1 MPATSKTRNAWNHS
15 SLTALIKSKE
25 RELCFQSVTQ
35 KNKKRKKQKR
45 KKPHNHPKTRGQ
57 RGQEEVRCL
66 FWNRPAETDS
76 EVDKSASPSVA
87 QLAGKFKEK
96 AANVPGKEVPPHKP
110 TRRKPPCSLPL
121 YSHKTET
128 SDNDEQKRSP
138 NACPIPKVKVKSSPM
153 IEKLQ
158 ANLAFAPAA
167 LLPGASPKSPGVK
180 GLVSPFST
188 PPSTPS
194 SPGIQSQ
201 PSEANETPVSFDQ
214 PPEGTQLQFYNKVR
228 TRGSIKRRP
237 PSRRFRRSLSEYGD
251 GEDLGVNVSS
261 PENGA
266 KEDGDEVFGPKGKTE
281 EAETGSK
288 EQKKQTGSDEKPPSR
303 RGSSRSEDEEKG
315 EKQAE
320 EMTACKSNTGDT
332 KEEEEVCRSAPGEN
346 SPQPPSGN
354 KEEKVCEGPQG
365 EEQQGSA
372 CEKGDEEKGDKEKE
386 EAEAGAEAKEISE
399 STDVRKT
406 SVTEETRL
414 APEPLQDAVGL
425 DTASEPSTSATQD
438 QGTE

>member
-1 MPATSKTRNAWNHS
+1 
-15 SLTALIKSKE
+15 
-25 RELCFQSVTQ
+25 CQ
-35 KNKKRKKQKR
+35 
-45 KKPHNHPKTRGQ
+45 
-57 RGQEEVRCL
+57 
-66 FWNRPAETDS
+66 NRPAETNS

-87 QLAGKFKEK
+87 QLAGKFKEQ
-96 AANVPGKEVPPHKP
+96 AANIPGKEVPPHKP

-167 LLPGASPKSPGVK
+167 LLPGVSPKSPGMKV
-180 GLVSPFST
+180 LVSPFST
-188 PPSTPS
+188 PPSTPT
-194 SPGIQSQ
+194 SPGTQSQ
-201 PSEANETPVSFDQ
+201 PSETPVSFDQ
-214 PPEGTQLQFYNKVR
+214 PPESTQLQFYNKVR

-251 GEDLGVNVSS
+251 GEDLGVNLSS

-266 KEDGDEVFGPKGKTE
+266 REDEVFGPNGKTE
-281 EAETGSK
+281 EDEEKGSK
-288 EQKKQTGSDEKPPSR
+288 EQKKQAESEEKPPSR
-303 RGSSRSEDEEKG
+303 RGSSRSEDGEKG

-320 EMTACKSNTGDT
+320 EITPCKNNTGNT
-332 KEEEEVCRSAPGEN
+332 KEEEVCHDAPGEEN

-354 KEEKVCEGPQG
+354 NEVCEGPQG
-365 EEQQGSA
+365 EEQQSTA
-372 CEKGDEEKGDKEKE
+372 CEQGKGDKEKE
-386 EAEAGAEAKEISE
+386 EAETKETSE
-399 STDVRKT
+399 STDTQRT
-406 SVTEETRL
+406 SDTEETAL

-425 DTASEPSTSATQD
+425 ETASEPSVSATQD
-438 QGTE
+438 QGT

>member
-1 MPATSKTRNAWNHS
+1 
-15 SLTALIKSKE
+15 
-25 RELCFQSVTQ
+25 
-35 KNKKRKKQKR
+35 
-45 KKPHNHPKTRGQ
+45 
-57 RGQEEVRCL
+57 
-66 FWNRPAETDS
+66 NRPAETNS
-76 EVDKSASPSVA
+76 EVDKSSSPSVA
-87 QLAGKFKEK
+87 QLAGKFKEQ
-96 AANVPGKEVPPHKP
+96 AANITGKEVPPHKP

-138 NACPIPKVKVKSSPM
+138 NACPVPKVKVKSSPM

-167 LLPGASPKSPGVK
+167 LLPGASPKSPGLK
-180 GLVSPFST
+180 ALVSPFST

-194 SPGIQSQ
+194 SPGVQSQ
-201 PSEANETPVSFDQ
+201 PSEASETPVSFDQ

-237 PSRRFRRSLSEYGD
+237 PSRKFRRSLSEYGD
-251 GEDLGVNVSS
+251 GEDLGVNIS

-288 EQKKQTGSDEKPPSR
+288 EQKKHTGSDGKPPSR
-303 RGSSRSEDEEKG
+303 RGSSRSEDGEKG

-320 EMTACKSNTGDT
+320 EMTPCKSNAGDT
-332 KEEEEVCRSAPGEN
+332 KEEEECHGATEKEN

-354 KEEKVCEGPQG
+354 KEEKVCEGPQ
-365 EEQQGSA
+365 EENQQDSA
-372 CEKGDEEKGDKEKE
+372 CEQEKGDKEKE
-386 EAEAGAEAKEISE
+386 EAEAKESSE
-399 STDVRKT
+399 STDTRRT
-406 SVTEETRL
+406 SEESPL
-414 APEPLQDAVGL
+414 APAEAVGL
-425 DTASEPSTSATQD
+425 EAASEPSTSAMQD
-438 QGTE
+438 QSTV

>member
-1 MPATSKTRNAWNHS
+1 
-15 SLTALIKSKE
+15 
-25 RELCFQSVTQ
+25 CQ
-35 KNKKRKKQKR
+35 
-45 KKPHNHPKTRGQ
+45 
-57 RGQEEVRCL
+57 
-66 FWNRPAETDS
+66 NRPAETNS

-87 QLAGKFKEK
+87 QLAGKFKEQ
-96 AANVPGKEVPPHKP
+96 AASISGKEVPPHKP

-167 LLPGASPKSPGVK
+167 LLPGASPKSPGLKV
-180 GLVSPFST
+180 LVSPFST

-194 SPGIQSQ
+194 SPGTQSQ
-201 PSEANETPVSFDQ
+201 PSDVSETPVSFDQ

-251 GEDLGVNVSS
+251 GEDLGINISS

-266 KEDGDEVFGPKGKTE
+266 REDEVFGPNGKTE
-281 EAETGSK
+281 EAEPGSKGQKKQAGSDEKPLSRRGSSRSEDEEKGIK
-288 EQKKQTGSDEKPPSR
+288 EQKKQIGSDEKPPSR

-315 EKQAE
+315 QKQAE
-320 EMTACKSNTGDT
+320 EMTSCKTNTGNT
-332 KEEEEVCRSAPGEN
+332 KEEEVCHGASGKN
-346 SPQPPSGN
+346 SPQPPSGK
-354 KEEKVCEGPQG
+354 KEVCEGPQG
-365 EEQQGSA
+365 EEQQGTA
-372 CEKGDEEKGDKEKE
+372 CEQEKGDKEKE
-386 EAEAGAEAKEISE
+386 EAEAEAKETSK
-399 STDVRKT
+399 STEIQRT
-406 SVTEETRL
+406 SDTEETPL
-414 APEPLQDAVGL
+414 APEPLQDAVGSEI
-425 DTASEPSTSATQD
+425 SEPSASATQD
-438 QGTE
+438 QGT

>member
-1 MPATSKTRNAWNHS
+1 M
-15 SLTALIKSKE
+15 E
-25 RELCFQSVTQ
+25 
-35 KNKKRKKQKR
+35 
-45 KKPHNHPKTRGQ
+45 
-57 RGQEEVRCL
+57 
-66 FWNRPAETDS
+66 NRPAETNS
-76 EVDKSASPSVA
+76 QVDKSASPSVA
-87 QLAGKFKEK
+87 QLAGKFKEQ
-96 AANVPGKEVPPHKP
+96 AANITGKEVPAHKP

-167 LLPGASPKSPGVK
+167 LLPGASPKSPGLKV
-180 GLVSPFST
+180 LVSPFST

-201 PSEANETPVSFDQ
+201 PSEVNETPVSFDQ

-251 GEDLGVNVSS
+251 GEDLGVNSPS

-266 KEDGDEVFGPKGKTE
+266 KEDGDELFGPKGEAE

-288 EQKKQTGSDEKPPSR
+288 EQKKQIGSDETPPSR

-320 EMTACKSNTGDT
+320 EVTPCKSNAGET
-332 KEEEEVCRSAPGEN
+332 KEGEVCGGAPGEEN
-346 SPQPPSGN
+346 PPQPPSGD

-365 EEQQGSA
+365 EEQEGSA
-372 CEKGDEEKGDKEKE
+372 CEQEKGDKEKE
-386 EAEAGAEAKEISE
+386 EAEAKETCE
-399 STDVRKT
+399 STDAQRT
-406 SVTEETRL
+406 SGTEETPL

-425 DTASEPSTSATQD
+425 ETASEPSTSATQD
-438 QGTE
+438 QSTA

>member
-1 MPATSKTRNAWNHS
+1 
-15 SLTALIKSKE
+15 
-25 RELCFQSVTQ
+25 CQ
-35 KNKKRKKQKR
+35 
-45 KKPHNHPKTRGQ
+45 
-57 RGQEEVRCL
+57 
-66 FWNRPAETDS
+66 NRPAETNS

-87 QLAGKFKEK
+87 QLAGKFKEQ
-96 AANVPGKEVPPHKP
+96 AANIPGKEVPPHKP

-121 YSHKTET
+121 YPHKTET

-167 LLPGASPKSPGVK
+167 LLPGVSPKSPGLKV
-180 GLVSPFST
+180 LVSPFST

-201 PSEANETPVSFDQ
+201 SSEAGETPVSFDQ
-214 PPEGTQLQFYNKVR
+214 PPESTQLQFYNKVR

-237 PSRRFRRSLSEYGD
+237 PSRRFRRSLSECGD
-251 GEDLGVNVSS
+251 GEDLGVNLSS

-266 KEDGDEVFGPKGKTE
+266 REDEVFGPNDKIEK
-281 EAETGSK
+281 AETESK
-288 EQKKQTGSDEKPPSR
+288 GQKKQAVSDEKPPSR

-315 EKQAE
+315 SKEQKKQTGSDEKPPSKRGSSRSEDEDKGEKQAE
-320 EMTACKSNTGDT
+320 EMTPCKTNTGNT
-332 KEEEEVCRSAPGEN
+332 KEEEVCHNAPGEEN
-346 SPQPPSGN
+346 SPQPSSGN
-354 KEEKVCEGPQG
+354 KEMCEGLQG

-372 CEKGDEEKGDKEKE
+372 CEQGKEEKEKE
-386 EAEAGAEAKEISE
+386 EAEAETKETSE
-399 STDVRKT
+399 STDTQRT
-406 SVTEETRL
+406 SDTEGTPL

-425 DTASEPSTSATQD
+425 ETASEPSASATQD
-438 QGTE
+438 QGT

>member
-1 MPATSKTRNAWNHS
+1 
-15 SLTALIKSKE
+15 
-25 RELCFQSVTQ
+25 CQ
-35 KNKKRKKQKR
+35 
-45 KKPHNHPKTRGQ
+45 
-57 RGQEEVRCL
+57 
-66 FWNRPAETDS
+66 NRPAETNS

-87 QLAGKFKEK
+87 QLAGKFKEQ
-96 AANVPGKEVPPHKP
+96 AASITGKEVPPHKP

-138 NACPIPKVKVKSSPM
+138 NACPVPKVKVKSSPM

-167 LLPGASPKSPGVK
+167 LLPGASPKSPGLKV
-180 GLVSPFST
+180 LVSPFST

-201 PSEANETPVSFDQ
+201 PSEVTETPVSFDQ

-237 PSRRFRRSLSEYGD
+237 PSRKFRRSLSDYGD
-251 GEDLGVNVSS
+251 GEDLGVNISS

-288 EQKKQTGSDEKPPSR
+288 EQKKWMGSDEPLPPR
-303 RGSSRSEDEEKG
+303 RGSSRSEDEEKVG
-315 EKQAE
+315 KQAE
-320 EMTACKSNTGDT
+320 EMTPGKSSTGET
-332 KEEEEVCRSAPGEN
+332 KEEVCCGAPGEEN
-346 SPQPPSGN
+346 SPQPSSGDQ
-354 KEEKVCEGPQG
+354 EEKVCEGGQG
-365 EEQQGSA
+365 EEQEGSA
-372 CEKGDEEKGDKEKE
+372 CKQEKGDKEKE
-386 EAEAGAEAKEISE
+386 EGEAKETSE
-399 STDVRKT
+399 NTGEQRMSDTQ
-406 SVTEETRL
+406 ETLL
-414 APEPLQDAVGL
+414 APEPLQNAGGL
-425 DTASEPSTSATQD
+425 DTDGEPSMSATQD
-438 QGTE
+438 QST

>member
-1 MPATSKTRNAWNHS
+1 
-15 SLTALIKSKE
+15 
-25 RELCFQSVTQ
+25 CQ
-35 KNKKRKKQKR
+35 
-45 KKPHNHPKTRGQ
+45 
-57 RGQEEVRCL
+57 
-66 FWNRPAETDS
+66 NRPAETNS

-87 QLAGKFKEK
+87 QLAGKFKEQ
-96 AANVPGKEVPPHKP
+96 AASITGKEVPPHKP

-128 SDNDEQKRSP
+128 SDNDEQKSSP

-167 LLPGASPKSPGVK
+167 LLPGASPKSPGLK
-180 GLVSPFST
+180 ALVSPFGT

-201 PSEANETPVSFDQ
+201 PSEVNEMPVSFDQ

-251 GEDLGVNVSS
+251 EEDLGVTIS

-266 KEDGDEVFGPKGKTE
+266 KEDGDEVFGPKGKKE

-288 EQKKQTGSDEKPPSR
+288 EQKKQTGSDEKPLSR

-320 EMTACKSNTGDT
+320 EVTPCKNNKGDA
-332 KEEEEVCRSAPGEN
+332 KDEEVCHGVPGEEN
-346 SPQPPSGN
+346 SPQTPSGT
-354 KEEKVCEGPQG
+354 KEEKVCESSQG
-365 EEQQGSA
+365 EEQEGSA
-372 CEKGDEEKGDKEKE
+372 REQEKRKKEKE
-386 EAEAGAEAKEISE
+386 EAEAEAK
-399 STDVRKT
+399 KT
-406 SVTEETRL
+406 SENTDAQRTSDAEESPL
-414 APEPLQDAVGL
+414 APEPLEEAVGL
-425 DTASEPSTSATQD
+425 ETASEPSTSAMQD
-438 QGTE
+438 QGT

>member
-1 MPATSKTRNAWNHS
+1 
-15 SLTALIKSKE
+15 
-25 RELCFQSVTQ
+25 CQ
-35 KNKKRKKQKR
+35 
-45 KKPHNHPKTRGQ
+45 
-57 RGQEEVRCL
+57 
-66 FWNRPAETDS
+66 NRPAETNS
-76 EVDKSASPSVA
+76 EVDKSISPTVA
-87 QLAGKFKEK
+87 QLAGKFKEQ
-96 AANVPGKEVPPHKP
+96 AANITGKEVPPHKP

-121 YSHKTET
+121 FSHKNET

-167 LLPGASPKSPGVK
+167 LLPGASPKSPGLKV
-180 GLVSPFST
+180 LVSPFST

-201 PSEANETPVSFDQ
+201 PSEVNETPVSFDQ

-251 GEDLGVNVSS
+251 GEDLGVTIS

-288 EQKKQTGSDEKPPSR
+288 EQKKQTGFDEKRPSR

-320 EMTACKSNTGDT
+320 EMTPCKHKEGNTKG
-332 KEEEEVCRSAPGEN
+332 EEECHGAPREEN
-346 SPQPPSGN
+346 SPQPPSGT
-354 KEEKVCEGPQG
+354 KEEEVCECPQR
-365 EEQQGSA
+365 EEQEGSA
-372 CEKGDEEKGDKEKE
+372 CEQEKREKEKE
-386 EAEAGAEAKEISE
+386 EAEAEAKETSE
-399 STDVRKT
+399 STDTPRT
-406 SVTEETRL
+406 SGTEETSV
-414 APEPLQDAVGL
+414 ACEPLQDAEGL
-425 DTASEPSTSATQD
+425 ETASESSTSATQD
-438 QGTE
+438 QGT

>member
-1 MPATSKTRNAWNHS
+1 
-15 SLTALIKSKE
+15 
-25 RELCFQSVTQ
+25 CQ
-35 KNKKRKKQKR
+35 
-45 KKPHNHPKTRGQ
+45 
-57 RGQEEVRCL
+57 
-66 FWNRPAETDS
+66 NRPAETNS

-87 QLAGKFKEK
+87 QLAGRFKEQ
-96 AANVPGKEVPPHKP
+96 AANITGKEVPPHKP

-128 SDNDEQKRSP
+128 SDNGEQKRSP
-138 NACPIPKVKVKSSPM
+138 NACLIPKVKVKSSPM

-158 ANLAFAPAA
+158 ANLAFAPAT
-167 LLPGASPKSPGVK
+167 LLPGASPKSPGLK
-180 GLVSPFST
+180 ALVSPFST

-251 GEDLGVNVSS
+251 GEDLGVNTSS

-266 KEDGDEVFGPKGKTE
+266 KEDEDEVFGPKGKTE

-320 EMTACKSNTGDT
+320 EMTPCKSNAGGT
-332 KEEEEVCRSAPGEN
+332 KEEEVCHGAPGEEN
-346 SPQPPSGN
+346 SPPLPSGN

-372 CEKGDEEKGDKEKE
+372 CEQEKGDKQKE
-386 EAEAGAEAKEISE
+386 EAEAKETSE
-399 STDVRKT
+399 STDARRT
-406 SVTEETRL
+406 SDTEETPP
-414 APEPLQDAVGL
+414 APEPLQDTTGL
-425 DTASEPSTSATQD
+425 ETASEPSTSATQD
-438 QGTE
+438 QGT

>member
-1 MPATSKTRNAWNHS
+1 
-15 SLTALIKSKE
+15 
-25 RELCFQSVTQ
+25 CQ
-35 KNKKRKKQKR
+35 
-45 KKPHNHPKTRGQ
+45 
-57 RGQEEVRCL
+57 
-66 FWNRPAETDS
+66 NRPAETKS

-87 QLAGKFKEK
+87 QLAGKFKEQ
-96 AANVPGKEVPPHKP
+96 AANITGKEVPPHKP

-128 SDNDEQKRSP
+128 SDNDDQKRSP

-167 LLPGASPKSPGVK
+167 LLPGASPKSPGLK
-180 GLVSPFST
+180 ALVSPFST
-188 PPSTPS
+188 PPSTPT

-251 GEDLGVNVSS
+251 GEDLGVNISS

-266 KEDGDEVFGPKGKTE
+266 REDGDEVFGPKGKTE
-281 EAETGSK
+281 DTETGSK
-288 EQKKQTGSDEKPPSR
+288 EQNKQTGSGEKPPSR

-320 EMTACKSNTGDT
+320 KMTPWKSNTGDT
-332 KEEEEVCRSAPGEN
+332 KEEEVCRGAAGEEN
-346 SPQPPSGN
+346 SPQPPSGK
-354 KEEKVCEGPQG
+354 KEEKLCEGRRG

-372 CEKGDEEKGDKEKE
+372 GEQEKGDKEKE
-386 EAEAGAEAKEISE
+386 EAEAEAKETSE
-399 STDVRKT
+399 STDARRT
-406 SVTEETRL
+406 SDTEETPL

-425 DTASEPSTSATQD
+425 ETASKPSMSVTQD
-438 QGTE
+438 QGT

>member
-1 MPATSKTRNAWNHS
+1 
-15 SLTALIKSKE
+15 
-25 RELCFQSVTQ
+25 CQ
-35 KNKKRKKQKR
+35 
-45 KKPHNHPKTRGQ
+45 
-57 RGQEEVRCL
+57 
-66 FWNRPAETDS
+66 NRPAETNS

-87 QLAGKFKEK
+87 QLAGRFKEQ
-96 AANVPGKEVPPHKP
+96 AANIPGKEVPPHKP

-167 LLPGASPKSPGVK
+167 LLPGVSPKSPGMKV
-180 GLVSPFST
+180 LVSPFST
-188 PPSTPS
+188 PPSTPT
-194 SPGIQSQ
+194 SPGAQSQ
-201 PSEANETPVSFDQ
+201 PSETPVSFDQ
-214 PPEGTQLQFYNKVR
+214 PPESTQLQFYNKVR

-251 GEDLGVNVSS
+251 GEDLGVNLSS

-266 KEDGDEVFGPKGKTE
+266 REDEVFGPNGKTE
-281 EAETGSK
+281 EDEEKGSK
-288 EQKKQTGSDEKPPSR
+288 EQKKQAESDEKPPSR
-303 RGSSRSEDEEKG
+303 RGSSRSEDGEKV

-320 EMTACKSNTGDT
+320 EITPCKNNTGNT
-332 KEEEEVCRSAPGEN
+332 KEEVCHAPGEEN

-354 KEEKVCEGPQG
+354 NEVCEGSQG
-365 EEQQGSA
+365 EEQQSTA
-372 CEKGDEEKGDKEKE
+372 CEQGKRDKEKE
-386 EAEAGAEAKEISE
+386 EAEAETKESSE
-399 STDVRKT
+399 STDTQRT
-406 SVTEETRL
+406 SDTEETAPA

-425 DTASEPSTSATQD
+425 ETASEPSVSATQD
-438 QGTE
+438 QGT

>member
-1 MPATSKTRNAWNHS
+1 
-15 SLTALIKSKE
+15 
-25 RELCFQSVTQ
+25 CQ
-35 KNKKRKKQKR
+35 
-45 KKPHNHPKTRGQ
+45 
-57 RGQEEVRCL
+57 
-66 FWNRPAETDS
+66 NRPAETNS

-87 QLAGKFKEK
+87 QLAGKFKEQ
-96 AANVPGKEVPPHKP
+96 AANISGKEVPPHKP

-128 SDNDEQKRSP
+128 GDNDDQKRSP

-158 ANLAFAPAA
+158 ANLAFAPVA
-167 LLPGASPKSPGVK
+167 LLPGASPKSPGLK
-180 GLVSPFST
+180 ALVSPFST

-194 SPGIQSQ
+194 SPGTQSQ
-201 PSEANETPVSFDQ
+201 LSEASETPVSFDQ

-251 GEDLGVNVSS
+251 GEDLGVNISS

-266 KEDGDEVFGPKGKTE
+266 REDEVFGPNGKTE

-288 EQKKQTGSDEKPPSR
+288 EQKKPVGSDEKPPSR
-303 RGSSRSEDEEKG
+303 KGSSRSEDEEKG

-320 EMTACKSNTGDT
+320 EMIPCKSNTGNT
-332 KEEEEVCRSAPGEN
+332 KEEEVCHGVPGKEN
-346 SPQPPSGN
+346 SPQPSSGN
-354 KEEKVCEGPQG
+354 KEVCDSVQG
-365 EEQQGSA
+365 EEPQGTA
-372 CEKGDEEKGDKEKE
+372 CEQEKGDKEKE
-386 EAEAGAEAKEISE
+386 EAEAEAKESSE
-399 STDVRKT
+399 STDTQRT
-406 SVTEETRL
+406 SDTEETPL

-425 DTASEPSTSATQD
+425 ETASEPSASAIQD
-438 QGTE
+438 QDT

>member
-1 MPATSKTRNAWNHS
+1 
-15 SLTALIKSKE
+15 
-25 RELCFQSVTQ
+25 Q
-35 KNKKRKKQKR
+35 
-45 KKPHNHPKTRGQ
+45 
-57 RGQEEVRCL
+57 
-66 FWNRPAETDS
+66 NRPTETNS

-87 QLAGKFKEK
+87 QLAGKFKEQ
-96 AANVPGKEVPPHKP
+96 AANISGKEVPPHKP

-180 GLVSPFST
+180 ALVSPFST

-194 SPGIQSQ
+194 SPGTQSQ
-201 PSEANETPVSFDQ
+201 PSDVSETPVSFDQ

-251 GEDLGVNVSS
+251 GEDLGVNIFS

-266 KEDGDEVFGPKGKTE
+266 REDDVFGPNGKTE

-288 EQKKQTGSDEKPPSR
+288 EQKKQAGSVEKPPSRRGSSRSEDEEKWIKEQKEVAGPDEKLPSR

-320 EMTACKSNTGDT
+320 EMTPCKSNKGNT
-332 KEEEEVCRSAPGEN
+332 KEEEVCHGAPGKEN
-346 SPQPPSGN
+346 SSQPPSGN
-354 KEEKVCEGPQG
+354 KEVCEGPQG
-365 EEQQGSA
+365 EEQEGTA
-372 CEKGDEEKGDKEKE
+372 CEQEKGDKEKK
-386 EAEAGAEAKEISE
+386 EAEAEAKETSE
-399 STDVRKT
+399 STDTQKT
-406 SVTEETRL
+406 SGTEETPL
-414 APEPLQDAVGL
+414 APESLQNAVEL
-425 DTASEPSTSATQD
+425 ETASEPTASATQD
-438 QGTE
+438 QGT

>member
-1 MPATSKTRNAWNHS
+1 
-15 SLTALIKSKE
+15 
-25 RELCFQSVTQ
+25 
-35 KNKKRKKQKR
+35 
-45 KKPHNHPKTRGQ
+45 
-57 RGQEEVRCL
+57 
-66 FWNRPAETDS
+66 NRPAETNS

-87 QLAGKFKEK
+87 QLAGKFKEQ
-96 AANVPGKEVPPHKP
+96 AANITGKEVPPHKP
-110 TRRKPPCSLPL
+110 TRRKPPCSLSL

-180 GLVSPFST
+180 VLVSPFST

-194 SPGIQSQ
+194 SPGVQSQ
-201 PSEANETPVSFDQ
+201 PSEANEMPVSFDQ

-237 PSRRFRRSLSEYGD
+237 PSRRFRRSLSECGD
-251 GEDLGVNVSS
+251 GEDSGVNISS

-266 KEDGDEVFGPKGKTE
+266 KEDGDEVFGPKGKSE

-303 RGSSRSEDEEKG
+303 RGSSRSEDEDKG
-315 EKQAE
+315 GKQAE
-320 EMTACKSNTGDT
+320 EMTTCKSNSGDT
-332 KEEEEVCRSAPGEN
+332 KEEEVCCGAPGEEN
-346 SPQPPSGN
+346 SPQPASGN
-354 KEEKVCEGPQG
+354 KEEKLCEGPQV
-365 EEQQGSA
+365 EEQQDSA
-372 CEKGDEEKGDKEKE
+372 CEQEKRDKEKE
-386 EAEAGAEAKEISE
+386 EAKAKAEAEAKTSK
-399 STDVRKT
+399 STDTQKM
-406 SVTEETRL
+406 SDTEETSL
-414 APEPLQDAVGL
+414 ATEPLQNIAGL
-425 DTASEPSTSATQD
+425 ETTSEPSASVTQD
-438 QGTE
+438 QGTA